1 MYGNAAGD
9 VSLTTECRRRHVCRI
24 PRGGRHLR
32 STRSGQTGGNTDRLD
47 YGERVGHEIDG
58 YRAQSRAVN
67 RRPPA
72 VSTWTSAGPQLAH
85 GRQPDRSAAIRRR
98 RRHDARASQPRAAFR
113 TTSRSC
119 GRTSTAAARFVY
131 TAPAGEHGSI
141 KARNYYAWRDFGNLL
156 PVQNAGIVDLQR
168 AFVGGG
174 FSYNYDGF
182 WLDTSKS
189 GNHNTGHAFAADAA
203 TWSKHLQD
211 PKANPLP
218 SGVIGPE
225 FTDDERYAIIEYLK
239 VHRDLPQ
246 TPADYQPPQC
256 QLRGKVL

>member
-1 MYGNAAGD
+1 M
-9 VSLTTECRRRHVCRI
+9 
-24 PRGGRHLR
+24 
-32 STRSGQTGGNTDRLD
+32 
-47 YGERVGHEIDG
+47 
-58 YRAQSRAVN
+58 
-67 RRPPA
+67 
-72 VSTWTSAGPQLAH
+72 
-85 GRQPDRSAAIRRR
+85 
-98 RRHDARASQPRAAFR
+98 
-113 TTSRSC
+113 
-119 GRTSTAAARFVY
+119 
-131 TAPAGEHGSI
+131 
-141 KARNYYAWRDFGNLL
+141 
-156 PVQNAGIVDLQR
+156 QNAGIVDLQR